1 MKKCKDCKHSVPYEH
16 NELWDESYQ
25 KAYDEE
31 VSYNE
36 EILNRENHYSYMSWP
51 RFFWHDMK
59 ARYDR
64 EEAKKATHIVCK
76 CMPTF
81 VERKKDDV
89 CGQFVWR
96 E

>member
-1 MKKCKDCKHSVPYEH
+1 MKKCEECKHSVPYEH

-31 VSYNE
+31 VAYNDK
-36 EILNRENHYSYMSWP
+36 ILNEKHYWTFAPWP
-51 RFFWHDMK
+51 KFLWQDIKMN
-59 ARYDR
+59 YDTQ
-64 EEAKKATHIVCK
+64 EAKKATHIICK

-96 E
+96 D